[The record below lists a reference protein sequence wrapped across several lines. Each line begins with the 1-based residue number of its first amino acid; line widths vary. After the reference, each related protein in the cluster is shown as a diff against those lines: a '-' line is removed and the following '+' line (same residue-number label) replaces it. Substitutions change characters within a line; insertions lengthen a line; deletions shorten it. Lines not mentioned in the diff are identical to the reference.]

1 MQDESAVRFESVG
14 FSYEATEGEEGS
26 NPVFSGLDLEL
37 PYGMV
42 SFVGQN
48 ATGKS
53 TALLLASGR
62 LQPDSGVVTLF
73 GRDTR
78 ELVDEEERSRLA
90 SFIYQNMEFETEL
103 PVVDLFAHV
112 FENGFHES
120 KDSAIVE
127 ELISVLELTEALG
140 NRLQDLSKGEMQRSI
155 LAFSL
160 LYGSG
165 AFMMDEPIF
174 ALEDYQKQRALEY
187 LKDFSHRTAT
197 PVYFSLHELELS
209 RLYSDSV
216 VMFYRDERDP
226 QIGPVDEILT
236 RGLIE
241 DAFEYPA
248 AMLHQRESLY
258 RKHLLRST

>member
-1 MQDESAVRFESVG
+1 MQGESAVRFESVG
-14 FSYEATEGEEGS
+14 FSYEAFDDEEVPT
-26 NPVFSGLDLEL
+26 PVFSDLDLEL

-62 LQPDSGVVTLF
+62 LRPDSGVVTLL
-73 GRDTR
+73 GRDTS
-78 ELVDEEERSRLA
+78 ELDDEEERNSLA
-90 SFIYQNMEFETEL
+90 SFVYQNMEFETEF

-112 FENGFHES
+112 FENGFHEQ
-120 KDSAIVE
+120 KDAAIVE
-127 ELISVLELTEALG
+127 ELIAVLELSDALG
-140 NRLQDLSKGEMQRSI
+140 SRLQDLSKGEMQRSI

-165 AFMMDEPIF
+165 AVMMDEPIF

-197 PVYFSLHELELS
+197 PVYFSLHELDLS
-209 RLYSDSV
+209 RLYSDHV
-216 VMFYRDERDP
+216 VMFYRDERNP
-226 QIGPVDEILT
+226 WIGPVDEVLT

-258 RKHLLRST
+258 RKHLLKST